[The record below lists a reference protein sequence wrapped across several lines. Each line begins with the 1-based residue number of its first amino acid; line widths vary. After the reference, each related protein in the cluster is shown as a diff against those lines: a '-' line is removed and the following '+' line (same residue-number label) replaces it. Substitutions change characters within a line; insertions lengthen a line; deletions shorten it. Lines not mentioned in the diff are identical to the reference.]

1 VGANAISLN
10 FQRIISNFF
19 YSIFVYF
26 ILKLKYI
33 NGKYQVIRSRK
44 QDRFI
49 KELIELLK
57 IPSVSADTAY
67 SQDVIDTSEAVKLSL
82 EQAGCDFVEICETA
96 GYPIVYGEK

>member
-1 VGANAISLN
+1 L
-10 FQRIISNFF
+10 
-19 YSIFVYF
+19 

-33 NGKYQVIRSRK
+33 NGKYQVIRSRNK
-44 QDRFI
+44 DRFI

-82 EQAGCDFVEICETA
+82 EQAGCDFVEI
-96 GYPIVYGEK
+96 